1 MSQIINNLPELEL
14 IVLFSL
20 LNIARFENQ
29 RWTRAISRGF
39 QGRSEAIRLMVYFVR
54 VQGISFYWVSLWF
67 VGFGDGWISAILLFI
82 FVTLIGWL
90 TALVMTRDRP
100 SVWIGATAI
109 MIPLQLVIA
118 MELDWYGALPLK

>member
-1 MSQIINNLPELEL
+1 MSQIINNLPELKL

-20 LNIARFENQ
+20 LDIARFENQ

-39 QGRSEAIRLMVYFVR
+39 QGRSEAIHLMVYFVR
-54 VQGISFYWVSLWF
+54 LQGISFYWVSLWF
-67 VGFGDGWISAILLFI
+67 VGFDDGWISAILLFI

-90 TALVMTRDRP
+90 TVLVMTRDRP
-100 SVWIGATAI
+100 SVLIGATAI

-118 MELDWYGALPLK
+118 MELDWYGT